1 MKKRINIAELTAALN
16 NFIQNN
22 KNKTFTRQEIGEKMI
37 ELGFNDQ
44 MTRLIIP
51 RVFPFEKLG
60 ASRLYGLP
68 KSPVY
73 KGIIEGCYKTTR
85 NYSKKYFSSK
95 KEKTTV
101 KEKSAVKEK
110 STIVDA
116 FAEAKEVNDA
126 IHLLLSKGY
135 KISRPLGLDVKALL
149 ADHPELEQKYMRYA
163 NI

>member
-1 MKKRINIAELTAALN
+1 MKKKINIEELTAALN
-16 NFIQNN
+16 SFIQSN
-22 KNKTFTRQEIGEKMI
+22 KSKTFTRQEIGEKMI

-101 KEKSAVKEK
+101 KGKAAVKEK
-110 STIVDA
+110 PTTDS

-135 KISRPLGLDVKALL
+135 KVSRPLGLDVKALL
-149 ADHPELEQKYMRYA
+149 ADHPELAQKYMRYA

>member
-22 KNKTFTRQEIGEKMI
+22 KSKTFTRQEIGEKMLQ
-37 ELGFNDQ
+37 LGFNDQ
-44 MTRLIIP
+44 MTRLLIP
-51 RVFPFEKLG
+51 KIFPFEKMG
-60 ASRLYGLP
+60 TSRLYGLP
-68 KSPVY
+68 KDPIY
-73 KGIIEGCYKTTR
+73 KGIIDGCYKTTR
-85 NYSKKYFSSK
+85 NYSKKYFSK

-101 KEKSAVKEK
+101 KEKVAVKEK
-110 STIVDA
+110 PITDS

-149 ADHPELEQKYMRYA
+149 ADHPELESKYMRYA

>member
-1 MKKRINIAELTAALN
+1 MRKKVNIEELTAALN
-16 NFIQNN
+16 GFIQNN
-22 KNKTFTRQEIGEKMI
+22 KSKTFTRQEIGEKMI

-44 MTRLIIP
+44 MTRLLIP
-51 RVFPFEKLG
+51 KIFPFEKMG
-60 ASRLYGLP
+60 TSRLYGIP

-73 KGIIEGCYKTTR
+73 KGIIDGCYKTTR
-85 NYSKKYFSSK
+85 NYSKKYFSK

-101 KEKSAVKEK
+101 KEKAAVKEK

-149 ADHPELEQKYMRYA
+149 ADHPELAQKYMRYA

>member
-1 MKKRINIAELTAALN
+1 
-16 NFIQNN
+16 
-22 KNKTFTRQEIGEKMI
+22 MI

-44 MTRLIIP
+44 MTRLLIP
-51 RVFPFEKLG
+51 KIFPFEKMG
-60 ASRLYGLP
+60 TSRLYGLP
-68 KSPVY
+68 KDPIY
-73 KGIIEGCYKTTR
+73 KGIIDGCYKTTR

-101 KEKSAVKEK
+101 KEKAAVKEK
-110 STIVDA
+110 PTTDS

-135 KISRPLGLDVKALL
+135 KVSRPLGLDVKSLL
-149 ADHPELEQKYMRYA
+149 ADHPELAQKYMRYA